1 MLSAFWWL
9 QKRGYIYR
17 PCPSS
22 PGPLYENKVK
32 CSAFD
37 VEMIFH
43 SHANKTHFTKNYVHL
58 DSFWRWGFLELGSGP
73 LVAIFLMMRSDLP
86 WVPEVFL
93 ACGEAARNLFYKDL
107 TETGN
112 RARIVS
118 GTQGRSDLQFRE
130 KLEYFVVLMKGLWQ
144 HALLR
149 LGQICVVSDRENCL
163 TYSLVYCLST

>member
-1 MLSAFWWL
+1 MLSAFWCL

-22 PGPLYENKVK
+22 PGSLYENKVK

-58 DSFWRWGFLELGSGP
+58 DSFWRCGFLELGSGP
-73 LVAIFLMMRSDLP
+73 LVAIFLLMRSDLP
-86 WVPEVFL
+86 WVTEVFL
-93 ACGEAARNLFYKDL
+93 ACGGNFRCWPKAEATSGEAFRAGHYKDL

-112 RARIVS
+112 RARKVS
-118 GTQGRSDLQFRE
+118 GTQGRSDMQFRG
-130 KLEYFVVLMKGLWQ
+130 KLEYFVVLMKFFGNMPCWDSVRY
-144 HALLR
+144 AW
-149 LGQICVVSDRENCL
+149 
-163 TYSLVYCLST
+163 